1 MLWRAIVTPVAHNP
15 WGPEGERLVG
25 LASQARLP
33 VLERSLVECF
43 RVYRS
48 RQEERE
54 RLMVAR
60 EIRRLVAVSGLSQRE
75 FASYVG
81 TSPSRLSTYATGK
94 VVPSA
99 AMLVRMKGAA
109 RMLSERARQIA

>member
-1 MLWRAIVTPVAHNP
+1 LVRLAHEAN
-15 WGPEGERLVG
+15 L
-25 LASQARLP
+25 S
-33 VLERSLVECF
+33 VLEHSLVECC
-43 RVYRS
+43 RVYRA

-54 RLMVAR
+54 RLLVAR

-99 AMLVRMKGAA
+99 ALLVRMKGAA
-109 RMLSERARQIA
+109 RMLAERPRDIA